1 METNPLDYKQLYDE
15 LLIKYE
21 KLLHKNQKQE
31 RRLEKIMHQ
40 SDMQTKELLKLNEAL
55 QKAANTDPMTK
66 AYNRRFFYEKAE
78 QILQTSNKQLSIA
91 ILDIDKFK
99 AINDTYGHDVG
110 DVIIKHL
117 ANTIRDYILPGHLFA
132 RFGGEEFVILFHSAN
147 KKESINF
154 CDNLR
159 KIIEQSTP
167 SKQTKYTVSIG
178 VTHILPNETTLE
190 QSLKRADIGLY
201 IAKENGRNKVEY
213 YLKNDCGQNHI
224 TF

>member
-1 METNPLDYKQLYDE
+1 METDPLDYKQLYDE

-66 AYNRRFFYEKAE
+66 AYNRRFFYEKAK
-78 QILQTSNKQLSIA
+78 QILQTSNEQLSIA

-117 ANTIRDYILPGHLFA
+117 ANTIRDYILPEHLFA
-132 RFGGEEFVILFHSAN
+132 RFGGEEFVIILSDTTL
-147 KKESINF
+147 INAF
-154 CDNLR
+154 QVAKNLKDIIQNHNFTDNLKVTCSFGISEFR
-159 KIIEQSTP
+159 IDDNMDTLIE
-167 SKQTKYTVSIG
+167 
-178 VTHILPNETTLE
+178 
-190 QSLKRADIGLY
+190 RADKALY
-201 IAKENGRNKVEY
+201 NAKKAGRNRVE
-213 YLKNDCGQNHI
+213 LEK
-224 TF
+224 